1 MSSKSSK
8 KPRIKNVD
16 LRDVTTTLDFEK
28 DPRELLRA
36 ENISALKTLI
46 GKTVLI
52 KSNIYQTK
60 HMREYFVE
68 DVSEE
73 YIKLNDRMM
82 RGIRLSNSKV
92 DKDKQPFLKYPTEPI
107 TVVLE
112 GKMMVLSL
120 IYSRETNIEKEFK
133 HLHKK
138 TKPDLE
144 IYISYEK

>member
-1 MSSKSSK
+1 MSKSSK
-8 KPRIKNVD
+8 KPRIKKVD
-16 LRDVTTTLDFEK
+16 LRDISTPLDFEK

-36 ENISALKTLI
+36 ENISTLKTLI

-52 KSNIYQTK
+52 KSNVYQTK
-60 HMREYFVE
+60 HTREYFVE

-82 RGIRLSNSKV
+82 RGIRLSNSTV

-107 TVVLE
+107 TTVAE
-112 GKMMVLSL
+112 GNMMVLSL
-120 IYSRETNIEKEFK
+120 IYSRETNIEKEFRY
-133 HLHKK
+133 LHKK

-144 IYISYEK
+144 IYIAYQK